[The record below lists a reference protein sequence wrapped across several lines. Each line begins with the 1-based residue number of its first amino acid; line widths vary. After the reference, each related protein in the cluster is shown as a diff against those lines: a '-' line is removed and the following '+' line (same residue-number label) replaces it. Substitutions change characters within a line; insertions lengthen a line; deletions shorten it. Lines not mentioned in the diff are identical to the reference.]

1 MNSKDIF
8 DSSVLLQNEIIKDQL
23 VVMLLECDSIKLS
36 FTLVV
41 ATSEFSSYIYIY
53 IYIYISLSCKY
64 VLQTSSKALEL
75 NNLI

>member
-8 DSSVLLQNEIIKDQL
+8 DSSVLLQKEIIKDQL

-53 IYIYISLSCKY
+53 ISLLCKY
-64 VLQTSSKALEL
+64 VLQPSSMAIEL

>member
-8 DSSVLLQNEIIKDQL
+8 DSSVLLQKEIIKDQL

-36 FTLVV
+36 FILVV
-41 ATSEFSSYIYIY
+41 ATSEFSSYIH
-53 IYIYISLSCKY
+53 ISLSCKY
-64 VLQTSSKALEL
+64 VLQTSSMAIEL